1 MRDMLRLHHV
11 NLSIP
16 VDGADA
22 EAAFLVDFL
31 NYERMELTPGTPPQ
45 AKWFAGDDGTQ
56 IHLSED
62 PDHHPSSRAHV
73 AVDLGDSLN
82 DLRSKFDKSDYEY
95 KTFDGPAGRHC
106 SARTRPGIAGNYAAT
121 SSTDVQRR
129 LTFNVD

>member
-1 MRDMLRLHHV
+1 MRVMLRLHHV

-22 EAAFLVDFL
+22 EAAFLVDYL

-45 AKWFAGDDGTQ
+45 AKWFAGEDGTQ

-62 PDHHPSSRAHV
+62 PNHHPSSRAHV

-82 DLRSKFDKSDYEY
+82 ELRAKFDKSDYEY
-95 KTFDGPAGRHC
+95 KTFDGGAGPTLFCQDPAGNRWEL
-106 SARTRPGIAGNYAAT
+106 RGN
-121 SSTDVQRR
+121 
-129 LTFNVD
+129 LVD